1 MLLESRGDLS
11 WVSYI
16 IYLAQK
22 QGPTEAKTVVSNAA
36 VANDVSWERGM
47 FSHFCGL
54 DNAHAL
60 PVFRHGFERV
70 LFLS

>member
-36 VANDVSWERGM
+36 AANDVSWERGM